1 MIGDTIGITYN
12 AVAKTLRKVNQD
24 NFASDYYL
32 EDSGL
37 LRFRMKVAHT
47 VPPVGKPGESHVMRR
62 DGEHYDAGGIH
73 LRTSTAWV
81 VMRTDIGIQD
91 LVSSQR
97 IVAALLTAAIPANTD
112 KMLQRES

>member
-1 MIGDTIGITYN
+1 
-12 AVAKTLRKVNQD
+12 
-24 NFASDYYL
+24 
-32 EDSGL
+32 
-37 LRFRMKVAHT
+37 
-47 VPPVGKPGESHVMRR
+47 
-62 DGEHYDAGGIH
+62 
-73 LRTSTAWV
+73 V